1 MFLFLFMEETNYHR
15 KALVG
20 IETKNEASGP
30 KSHGSYTRD
39 DAVENTDMDAELN
52 GSTIQD
58 EAGRLDKLSRRR
70 SFYHKLKV
78 FDKQELQYPNRLKE
92 MILRPLIFL
101 SFPVI
106 FYAGFSYG
114 SNLIW
119 FNVLNGT
126 TSLILSGEPYGFSSS
141 IVGLAYLAPFIG
153 MILG

>member
-1 MFLFLFMEETNYHR
+1 MEETNYHR
-15 KALVG
+15 NALAG
-20 IETKNEASGP
+20 DETKKNEGSDP
-30 KSHGSYTRD
+30 DNYESYTRD
-39 DAVENTDMDAELN
+39 DAVQHVNMDAELN
-52 GSTIQD
+52 VSTFKD
-58 EAGRLDKLSRRR
+58 EADRRDNVSRRR

-78 FDKQELQYPNRLKE
+78 FDKQELRHPNRLKE

-126 TSLILSGEPYGFSSS
+126 TSLILSGKPYEFSSS
-141 IVGLAYLAPFIG
+141 IVGLTYLSPLIG